1 MPPPPQVP
9 QAAERAENFP
19 PLQRSPLAA
28 RKGKKSQAAERA
40 SPHIAAAKG
49 KSQTAERTSPQQPL
63 QAQKTFVE
71 AQAPSQ
77 RCRSYTEGLSAAH
90 SQCFE
95 LE

>member
-19 PLQRSPLAA
+19 PLQRSPVAA
-28 RKGKKSQAAERA
+28 RKGKSQATERA
-40 SPHIAAAKG
+40 SPQHVAAPKG
-49 KSQTAERTSPQQPL
+49 KSQTAERASQQQAL
-63 QAQKTFVE
+63 QAQETFVE

-77 RCRSYTEGLSAAH
+77 RWSYTEGLSAAH

-95 LE
+95 FE